1 MVMRAEAKIFDFFSK
16 KLTGRRVTVE
26 IFSKELKLSVEG
38 LKIVELNASPG
49 GDVGIPVI
57 LLMIL
62 DINC

>member
-1 MVMRAEAKIFDFFSK
+1 MVMRTEAKIFNFFSK

-38 LKIVELNASPG
+38 LKIVELNTSSG